1 MSRDGFPFKD
11 PIGIHVMLRFLLYES
26 IYRGSDL
33 VVYNR
38 TSRHQ
43 ADIIGGL
50 NKRFMATIG
59 NVRSCGAIGERAP
72 RYERRIAILLPLTRD
87 EPIVNGSVKRRA
99 LAPQISLNIS
109 SLM

>member
-11 PIGIHVMLRFLLYES
+11 PNGVHVMFRLLLYES

-33 VVYNR
+33 VVYDR
-38 TSRHQ
+38 TSRQQ
-43 ADIIGGL
+43 ADIIRGL
-50 NKRFMATIG
+50 NKRFVATIG

-72 RYERRIAILLPLTRD
+72 RYERRVAILLPMTRD

-99 LAPQISLNIS
+99 VAP
-109 SLM
+109 